1 MYNLY
6 FRKSQNNLITA
17 VEKPFKNEEELEKYI
32 IDTKEIFADIFI
44 LKRQIRAG
52 TDIPDIIGVDKDNN
66 IVIIE
71 NKNTQVTEDIL
82 PQILRYAVWAETNPD
97 SIRAMWAEAKHRPED
112 IEIEWDNIDIRIIVL
127 APSIKLSVP
136 RLLRKIN
143 YNVEL
148 IEVRRFVIGNKE
160 SILLNK
166 LEAEPDTRTRSVKGL
181 EVYDKEFYK
190 QQRNSKS
197 VDEFYRIINE
207 IDKIVKKK
215 KMRLEIKFNK
225 NYMGFK
231 FGFPNVFG
239 VEWLGT
245 KSLGLF
251 FMVSFENYKKIK
263 RISPYN
269 MEYNERWKQA
279 KIRCDK
285 NVNIKRLEKVYE
297 MVYKIFIEK

>member
-6 FRKSQNNLITA
+6 FKKSQNNLITA

-32 IDTKEIFADIFI
+32 VDTKEIFSDIFI

-52 TDIPDIIGVDKDNN
+52 ADIPDIIGVDKDNN

-82 PQILRYAVWAETNPD
+82 PQILRYAVWAKTHPGD
-97 SIRAMWAEAKHRPED
+97 VKAMWLEAKNRPED
-112 IEIEWDNIDIRIIVL
+112 TEIDWDNIDIRIIIL
-127 APSIKLSVP
+127 APSIKLSVL
-136 RLLRKIN
+136 RLLKDIN

-148 IEVRRFVIGNKE
+148 IEVKRFIIGDKE

-166 LEAEPDTRTRSVKGL
+166 LESEPESKIKPAKGL

-190 QQRNSKS
+190 QERNNRS
-197 VDEFYRIINE
+197 VDEFYRIIDM
-207 IDKIVKKK
+207 IDEIVKKK
-215 KMRLEIKFNK
+215 KMKLEKKFNK

-245 KSLGLF
+245 RSLGLF

-269 MEYNERWKQA
+269 MEFNERWKQA

-285 NVNIKRLEKVYE
+285 NVNIKRLEKVFE